1 MSNNQPIKLSVL
13 ERINCYWK
21 IKRTAVFYLPEYQI
35 NGYPFKDNW
44 VKVAKR
50 FMKQVKKNRYNV
62 QLYDW
67 ELDWIETAYRTSED
81 AKASAKPIVDP
92 TPP

>member
-13 ERINCYWK
+13 ERTNYYWK

-35 NGYPFKDNW
+35 NGYQFKENW

-50 FMKQVKKNRYNV
+50 FMKQKKKCRYNV

>member
-1 MSNNQPIKLSVL
+1 MSNNQPIKLSVSERL
-13 ERINCYWK
+13 ECYWK
-21 IKRTAVFYLPEYQI
+21 IKRTAVFYLPKYQL

-50 FMKQVKKNRYNV
+50 FMKQKKKNRYNV

>member
-1 MSNNQPIKLSVL
+1 MSNNQPIKLSVSERL
-13 ERINCYWK
+13 ECYWK
-21 IKRTAVFYLPEYQI
+21 IKRTAVFYLPKYQL

-67 ELDWIETAYRTSED
+67 ELDWIETAYRTSEA